1 MERLFLL
8 FHILTASKYFQLLI
22 IFGGAAQRRK
32 LRLSVGLVLPMRPSA
47 CGVVVLVVYV
57 VCPSKAGTPG
67 QKYLQVVAL
76 GTPAWKGTTTTPRSV
91 VGQCG

>member
-1 MERLFLL
+1 MQHRDANQDSVWVLYYPCVPQLVVCPTLL
-8 FHILTASKYFQLLI
+8 
-22 IFGGAAQRRK
+22 
-32 LRLSVGLVLPMRPSA
+32 
-47 CGVVVLVVYV
+47 VVLVLV
-57 VCPSKAGTPG
+57 VCPNKAGTPG

>member
-1 MERLFLL
+1 MQHRDANQDSAWVLYYPCVPPLL
-8 FHILTASKYFQLLI
+8 
-22 IFGGAAQRRK
+22 
-32 LRLSVGLVLPMRPSA
+32 VVL
-47 CGVVVLVVYV
+47 VVLVVYV